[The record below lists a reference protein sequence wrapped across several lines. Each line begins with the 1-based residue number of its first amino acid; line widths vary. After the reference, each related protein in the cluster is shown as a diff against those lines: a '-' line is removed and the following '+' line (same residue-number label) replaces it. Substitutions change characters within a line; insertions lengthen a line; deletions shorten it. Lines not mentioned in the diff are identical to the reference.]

1 MKKAKSRLK
10 TVQSLENSTNTLST
24 LPLGEVPIKR
34 QRVVGANFNFGE
46 RTKHLPTLIIGL
58 FFAMLLLGVV
68 FFVSPTQVKNFI
80 LPNSYLPFFITFFL
94 SSFFL
99 LSWFLLDS
107 LIGVWWSIWLTIL
120 VFLRVQQIVFGWPE
134 LIFFALGFALGVLI
148 QIWRRQMKLDLV
160 HHQN

>member
-10 TVQSLENSTNTLST
+10 VTHSLENSTNTSFGTLS
-24 LPLGEVPIKR
+24 LGEVSTKKPRASK
-34 QRVVGANFNFGE
+34 VGFNLGE

-58 FFAMLLLGVV
+58 FFTVILLGII

-80 LPNSYLPFFITFFL
+80 LPNSYLPFFITLFL

-99 LSWFLLDS
+99 LSWLLLDS
-107 LIGVWWSIWLTIL
+107 LIGMWWSIWLTIL

-134 LIFFALGFALGVLI
+134 LIFFTLGFALGVLI
-148 QIWRRQMKLDLV
+148 QIWRRQMKLDLI
-160 HHQN
+160 HH